1 MVFTYIYTARTE
13 EKTMTWAIT
22 WIDMVSLP
30 TTPAPTAPVTKA
42 QVSPALI
49 GGSIGAVVLVIII
62 VIVVACVCWRQK
74 EGKLQPYFYIAYMAR
89 LIYHHCVLLDR
100 FCT

>member
-13 EKTMTWAIT
+13 EKTMTWTIT
-22 WIDMVSLP
+22 WSDMATMP
-30 TTPAPTAPVTKA
+30 TTAAPTVPVTKA

-49 GGSIGAVVLVIII
+49 GGSIGAVLLVIII

-74 EGKLQPYFYIAYMAR
+74 EGKLQP
-89 LIYHHCVLLDR
+89 
-100 FCT
+100 

>member
-1 MVFTYIYTARTE
+1 MV
-13 EKTMTWAIT
+13 TM
-22 WIDMVSLP
+22 P
-30 TTPAPTAPVTKA
+30 TTAALTVPVTKA

-74 EGKLQPYFYIAYMAR
+74 EGKLQP
-89 LIYHHCVLLDR
+89 
-100 FCT
+100 

>member
-1 MVFTYIYTARTE
+1 MA
-13 EKTMTWAIT
+13 TM
-22 WIDMVSLP
+22 P
-30 TTPAPTAPVTKA
+30 TTAAPTVPVAKA

-74 EGKLQPYFYIAYMAR
+74 EGKLQP
-89 LIYHHCVLLDR
+89 
-100 FCT
+100 